1 MKKKLENFWYHYKIQ
16 TLIILAFAVIIT
28 VCIVQMAGRTDYDLY
43 AMYAGP
49 GNINISE
56 DGGKTVYSSMCDAI
70 KQVSGERDLEISI
83 QCFTYVPK
91 DLAEE
96 YVKKDLY
103 YNAYENEKTHDAYAT
118 MIANGKCTLLLLTPE
133 LYAEAKAGLY
143 RLHSYAEAKE
153 AGALEPLENILGH
166 APEGAYDEYSFVF
179 SETAF
184 AKYFSGL
191 DKLPN
196 DILIAFRS
204 EVNPSSLIGR
214 SDGKAYAY
222 QKEIFRKI
230 VTFGEE

>member
-28 VCIVQMAGRTDYDLY
+28 VSAVQMAGRTDYDLY

-56 DGGKTVYSSMCDAI
+56 DGGKTVYSSLCDAI

-83 QCFTYVPK
+83 QCLTYVPK
-91 DLAEE
+91 DL
-96 YVKKDLY
+96 
-103 YNAYENEKTHDAYAT
+103 
-118 MIANGKCTLLLLTPE
+118 ANGKCTLLLLTPE
-133 LYAEAKAGLY
+133 LYAEA
-143 RLHSYAEAKE
+143 RE

-166 APEGAYDEYSFVF
+166 APEGTYDEYSFVF
-179 SETAF
+179 SSTAF

-191 DKLPN
+191 DKLPD

-222 QKEIFRKI
+222 QKEIFKKI
-230 VTFGEE
+230 VTFGEG

>member
-28 VCIVQMAGRTDYDLY
+28 VSAVQMAGRTDYDLY

-56 DGGKTVYSSMCDAI
+56 DGGKTVYSSLCDAI

-83 QCFTYVPK
+83 QCLTYVPK
-91 DLAEE
+91 ELAEE

-133 LYAEAKAGLY
+133 LYAEAK
-143 RLHSYAEAKE
+143 E

-166 APEGAYDEYSFVF
+166 APEGTYDEYSFVF
-179 SETAF
+179 SSTAF

-191 DKLPN
+191 DKLPD

-214 SDGKAYAY
+214 NDGKAYAY
-222 QKEIFRKI
+222 QKEIFKKI

>member
-91 DLAEE
+91 DLA
-96 YVKKDLY
+96 L
-103 YNAYENEKTHDAYAT
+103 
-118 MIANGKCTLLLLTPE
+118 
-133 LYAEAKAGLY
+133 
-143 RLHSYAEAKE
+143 
-153 AGALEPLENILGH
+153 
-166 APEGAYDEYSFVF
+166 
-179 SETAF
+179 
-184 AKYFSGL
+184 
-191 DKLPN
+191 
-196 DILIAFRS
+196 
-204 EVNPSSLIGR
+204 
-214 SDGKAYAY
+214 
-222 QKEIFRKI
+222 
-230 VTFGEE
+230 

>member
-1 MKKKLENFWYHYKIQ
+1 M
-16 TLIILAFAVIIT
+16 
-28 VCIVQMAGRTDYDLY
+28 
-43 AMYAGP
+43 
-49 GNINISE
+49 
-56 DGGKTVYSSMCDAI
+56 
-70 KQVSGERDLEISI
+70 
-83 QCFTYVPK
+83 
-91 DLAEE
+91 
-96 YVKKDLY
+96 
-103 YNAYENEKTHDAYAT
+103 
-118 MIANGKCTLLLLTPE
+118 
-133 LYAEAKAGLY
+133 
-143 RLHSYAEAKE
+143 EAKE

-179 SETAF
+179 SDTAF

-191 DKLPN
+191 DKLPD

>member
-103 YNAYENEKTHDAYAT
+103 YNAYENEKTHDAYA
-118 MIANGKCTLLLLTPE
+118 
-133 LYAEAKAGLY
+133 
-143 RLHSYAEAKE
+143 
-153 AGALEPLENILGH
+153 
-166 APEGAYDEYSFVF
+166 D
-179 SETAF
+179 
-184 AKYFSGL
+184 
-191 DKLPN
+191 
-196 DILIAFRS
+196 
-204 EVNPSSLIGR
+204 
-214 SDGKAYAY
+214 
-222 QKEIFRKI
+222 RKS
-230 VTFGEE
+230 VV